1 MSSTNSNNSNQVLQI
16 SKKLMEII
24 DNLLKY
30 SLDNCL
36 IFFFRQGTLQGMGE
50 NPVNLE
56 QWIQLIQVRFN
67 KIN

>member
-36 IFFFRQGTLQGMGE
+36 VFFFSGKGLCK
-50 NPVNLE
+50 V
-56 QWIQLIQVRFN
+56 WVKIQSI
-67 KIN
+67 

>member
-36 IFFFRQGTLQGMGE
+36 VFFSGKGLCK
-50 NPVNLE
+50 V
-56 QWIQLIQVRFN
+56 WVKIQSI
-67 KIN
+67 